1 MTRTNIKLGLD
12 VSDVIS
18 GAGQAA
24 RKIDEI
30 TEAMAKAERE
40 GRGDDVA
47 RLARDRERLD
57 PAGGILSKADRIGD
71 VIRGLDT
78 RIAEARQKGNQARAG
93 ELYLA
98 KDKLQTAALGMERD
112 AGNLLKDPRLLQI
125 MNKKAEGHTLTRGEE
140 EYFARLETLNDTL
153 RKNTEALLDANREG
167 DTKELLRQS
176 SQIGEGARDLRNIA
190 GQGDSPQ
197 SGRGMHGAVMSMALG
212 QISNAISSGLSRWT
226 GSLDRSG
233 IVAQY
238 GSGDIHGARLSERR
252 RQDNLVGGAADTIAG
267 MSNML
272 AFLGPKGIAAA
283 GAINLGTGIFN
294 AVRQGR
300 TNIEATNI
308 AKSELW
314 QQRSDQAMELAALIG
329 NPGAVREAFE
339 IAADAAARFGFSA
352 EEGMAAMNQAAQQ
365 GLDRAMAEVKARQ
378 VFDFERRTGA
388 DRGALSSLANMSARF
403 NAGDALGDA
412 WAGLKA
418 SGISSGQFNEYLRAM
433 QRVMEDG
440 ISRGFVRSSEDV
452 AKNLTMLAQ
461 LTGGDNPL
469 WQGEHGARRL
479 SEMNAGLEA
488 ATALSSASDV
498 IALRAAMDVER
509 EYRRKNEK
517 PYEDISWIYGMKRLE
532 RGLDINLFDRFMTL
546 SSNAEGGAME
556 GIIHR
561 MMDTLGLNNINA
573 YAILEGWRDGRHGD
587 MDELRVLMGQQ
598 IGPPAAD
605 SRELE
610 ARGITEGIRNWWT
623 TEAQGY
629 WDRQLGYLR
638 NELRGLRGESV
649 PIPTLVD
656 TSEMAAH
663 EAAAIRY
670 EEYREAIRLGDMGH
684 MRNVNFALADAES
697 EVARLRDYAHTA
709 RGQIPRALR
718 GFDRTAQDSIGSII
732 GDAANY
738 RAPEQL
744 GMAQEVLSIFEDIG
758 PRMRRDMNDYKVN
771 RLANSNGIEQ
781 MLALLRELITATR
794 EGREINLT
802 IIDD

>member
-418 SGISSGQFNEYLRAM
+418 SGMSSGQFNEYLRAM

-461 LTGGDNPL
+461 LAGGDNPL

-498 IALRAAMDVER
+498 IALRAARKIIGDDSSYIYAMKLMEEGLTPALFRNFMDLTS
-509 EYRRKNEK
+509 K
-517 PYEDISWIYGMKRLE
+517 
-532 RGLDINLFDRFMTL
+532 
-546 SSNAEGGAME
+546 AEGGAME
-556 GIIHR
+556 GIIER
-561 MMDTLGLNNINA
+561 MRQTLGLNYTNA
-573 YAILEGWRDGRHGD
+573 YALFTGWRNNPQFMDDNYLEGVLQRHGAI
-587 MDELRVLMGQQ
+587 L
-598 IGPPAAD
+598 PTAD
-605 SRELE
+605 SAELE
-610 ARGITEGIRNWWT
+610 ARRITEGVTNWWT
-623 TEAQGY
+623 THGMNFF
-629 WDRQLGYLR
+629 DSRLPYLR
-638 NELRGLRGESV
+638 
-649 PIPTLVD
+649 D
-656 TSEMAAH
+656 A
-663 EAAAIRY
+663 Y
-670 EEYREAIRLGDMGH
+670 EEASRRAASTPPDTAGMSRAETRDAWAEERRHARESGDSERIALANRQYRLAALEFNPIRDPRTRQAARLDIAKEGLFGRDRDDRNSARAIQNTFLEAMMGGDAGKRGMAEEFMSTLMAVPNSTREAWNQNN
-684 MRNVNFALADAES
+684 NVNLLAQA
-697 EVARLRDYAHTA
+697 
-709 RGQIPRALR
+709 G
-718 GFDRTAQDSIGSII
+718 
-732 GDAANY
+732 N
-738 RAPEQL
+738 
-744 GMAQEVLSIFEDIG
+744 MA
-758 PRMRRDMNDYKVN
+758 
-771 RLANSNGIEQ
+771 Q
-781 MLALLRELITATR
+781 MLAKLDRLIDLTERNGNVT
-794 EGREINLT
+794 LT
-802 IIDD
+802 IE